1 MHLVQITFHFEFWE
15 NIEAILDEQQIDHFV
30 QFPAV
35 AGKDREGK
43 HYGTQVFPG
52 SVSLVQAQV
61 EGENVDSLF
70 EALKSFREE
79 RQAHRHIEA
88 VVLQIARRL

>member
-30 QFPAV
+30 RFPAV
-35 AGKDREGK
+35 QGKDSEGK

-52 SVSLVQAQV
+52 SVSLLQAHV
-61 EGENVDSLF
+61 ESENIDSLF
-70 EALKSFREE
+70 EALQSFREE
-79 RQAHRHIEA
+79 R
-88 VVLQIARRL
+88 